1 MTGSIEHVTDTAFWV
16 ASDRALEG
24 ERPDALFRDP
34 LAAVLAGEKG
44 RRIAESMPNHRAMVF
59 VMALRTTAIDRLIA
73 SAIERGADTVLN
85 LGAGLDTRPYRLQL
99 PASLRWVEA
108 DFQSVI
114 EHKNDKLAGERPSC
128 ALERVAIDLADR
140 AERQAL
146 LRRVANSSSSVLVL
160 TEGVIIYLHDDEV
173 TRLAEDLHALPS
185 IRYWIQDY
193 YGIEARRQGPSLRQ
207 KLKAA
212 PFAFSAPDWFGFF
225 ENLGFSPLETI
236 STRQEALRTGRRP
249 PFFSPMRLMMLRLS
263 AGWQKKAD
271 SVMGYATLQRSE
283 R

>member
-1 MTGSIEHVTDTAFWV
+1 MLSDGCARGVLHSARGKLMTGSIEHVMDTAFWV

-44 RRIAESMPNHRAMVF
+44 RRIAESMPHRRAMVF

-73 SAIERGADTVLN
+73 SAIDRGADTVLN

-114 EHKNDKLAGERPSC
+114 EHKNDKLAGQQPRC
-128 ALERVAIDLADR
+128 ALERVAIDLTDR

-146 LRRVANSSSSVLVL
+146 LRRVASNSRCVVVL
-160 TEGVIIYLHDDEV
+160 TEGVVIYLHDDEV

-193 YGIEARRQGPSLRQ
+193 YGVEARRHRPSLRQ

-212 PFAFSAPDWFGFF
+212 PFGDKASKA
-225 ENLGFSPLETI
+225 
-236 STRQEALRTGRRP
+236 RP
-249 PFFSPMRLMMLRLS
+249 
-263 AGWQKKAD
+263 G
-271 SVMGYATLQRSE
+271 
-283 R
+283 